1 MSHQSK
7 RLQIAETFKTRLTD
21 AMPALASYIYLGELP
36 QLDGDNLP
44 DRAIAIVI
52 GDTVPVV
59 QQGDLVIEEELP
71 IEIQGAARADLDEP
85 WVSVE
90 DLIADI
96 KIAVELEDRRLGN
109 LLKYDMKR
117 GGTRTVPRQEGSA
130 FVGAGITYM
139 CPILERWGNPR

>member
-7 RLQIAETFKTRLTD
+7 RLRVQLAIQARLTD
-21 AMPALASYIYLGELP
+21 AMPTVNVYLGELP

-52 GDTVPVV
+52 GDTLPTV
-59 QQGDLVIEEELP
+59 QQGDLMIEEELP
-71 IEIQGAARADLDEP
+71 VEIQGAARADLDEP
-85 WVSVE
+85 WWSVE

-96 KIAVELEDRRLGN
+96 KRAVELEDRRLSN

-130 FVGAGITYM
+130 FVGAGVMYL
-139 CPILERWGNPR
+139 CPIQELWGTP

>member
-7 RLQIAETFKTRLTD
+7 RLQIQEAIKTLLTT
-21 AMPALASYIYLGELP
+21 AMPTIPVYLGELP

-52 GDTVPVV
+52 GDTIPSV

-71 IEIQGAARADLDEP
+71 VEIQGAARVNLDEP

-90 DLIADI
+90 DLLADI
-96 KIAVELEDRRLGN
+96 KRAIEVEDRRLSN

-117 GGTRTVPRQEGSA
+117 GSTRTVPRQEGSA
-130 FVGAGITYM
+130 FVGVGVTYL
-139 CPILERWGNPR
+139 CPILELWGTP